1 MFFLKHFLQ
10 KIAAMLVAAL
20 ALSLCGCA
28 CSGGVSPSPSASAS
42 PTAVPETASPVPQAD
57 YALPEQ
63 LTLDGEGL
71 PLAEIY
77 RTDIGAV
84 ETMDLESYLMGVV
97 AGEMHND
104 WPIEALKAQAIIA
117 RTFALRF
124 ITDGGSQYDGAQL
137 STDINEA
144 QAYDLSAVNDAVRR
158 AVEETRGQVILCQGE
173 PIQAWF
179 HAHAGGVTARAR
191 EGLNY
196 NKPEPPYTKSIQVRE
211 SDKAPENVRSW
222 TAEFSLDEVQAA
234 LDELG
239 GGDASQL
246 AIGQRG
252 ESGRVT
258 TFTAGSGEVSA
269 VDLRRALDSTR
280 LKSTLLTDLAV
291 ENGVVR
297 FSGAGYGH
305 GVGMS
310 QWGAYEMAA
319 EGSTAEEIIQKFYQG
334 VEIAQIYGK

>member
-104 WPIEALKAQAIIA
+104 WPI
-117 RTFALRF
+117 
-124 ITDGGSQYDGAQL
+124 
-137 STDINEA
+137 
-144 QAYDLSAVNDAVRR
+144 
-158 AVEETRGQVILCQGE
+158 
-173 PIQAWF
+173 
-179 HAHAGGVTARAR
+179 
-191 EGLNY
+191 
-196 NKPEPPYTKSIQVRE
+196 
-211 SDKAPENVRSW
+211 
-222 TAEFSLDEVQAA
+222 
-234 LDELG
+234 
-239 GGDASQL
+239 
-246 AIGQRG
+246 
-252 ESGRVT
+252 
-258 TFTAGSGEVSA
+258 
-269 VDLRRALDSTR
+269 
-280 LKSTLLTDLAV
+280 
-291 ENGVVR
+291 
-297 FSGAGYGH
+297 
-305 GVGMS
+305 
-310 QWGAYEMAA
+310 
-319 EGSTAEEIIQKFYQG
+319 
-334 VEIAQIYGK
+334 

>member
-63 LTLDGEGL
+63 LTLDSEGL

-124 ITDGGSQYDGAQL
+124 IADGGSQYDGAQL

-246 AIGQRG
+246 AIGQRS

-258 TFTAGSGEVSA
+258 TFTAGSGEVNA

>member
-42 PTAVPETASPVPQAD
+42 PTAVLETASPVPQAD

-124 ITDGGSQYDGAQL
+124 IADGGSQYDGAQL

-211 SDKAPENVRSW
+211 SDKAPENVRNW

-246 AIGQRG
+246 AIGQRIG
-252 ESGRVT
+252 ARD
-258 TFTAGSGEVSA
+258 
-269 VDLRRALDSTR
+269 DL
-280 LKSTLLTDLAV
+280 
-291 ENGVVR
+291 
-297 FSGAGYGH
+297 H
-305 GVGMS
+305 GG
-310 QWGAYEMAA
+310 QR
-319 EGSTAEEIIQKFYQG
+319 
-334 VEIAQIYGK
+334 